1 MNGELFFAS
10 SNDLY
15 TQFEYVVDPERV
27 VIDMSASHV
36 WDAST
41 VAALDAI
48 TEKYQQHG
56 KDVKIIGLND
66 ASRTMRERLGGKLG
80 AGH

>member
-1 MNGELFFAS
+1 
-10 SNDLY
+10 
-15 TQFEYVVDPERV
+15 
-27 VIDMSASHV
+27 MSGSHI

-48 TEKYQQHG
+48 TTKYEHHG
-56 KDVKIIGLND
+56 KHARIEGMNA
-66 ASRTMRERLGGKLG
+66 ASEAMHGRLAGNLG

>member
-1 MNGELFFAS
+1 MDGELFFAS

-15 TQFEYVVDPERV
+15 TQFEYAEDPARV
-27 VIDMSASHV
+27 VIDLSGSHV

-48 TEKYQQHG
+48 TEKYHRYG
-56 KDVKIIGLND
+56 KTVEVVGLNQ
-66 ASRTMRERLGGKLG
+66 ASTDMRERLRGRLG
-80 AGH
+80 EG

>member
-1 MNGELFFAS
+1 
-10 SNDLY
+10 
-15 TQFEYVVDPERV
+15 
-27 VIDMSASHV
+27 MSTSHI

-48 TEKYQQHG
+48 TTKYERLG
-56 KDVKIIGLND
+56 KHVRFDGLND
-66 ASRTMRERLGGKLG
+66 ASTSFHGRPAGKLG